1 MPRNDPL
8 SQVSYRV
15 TPQSQP
21 ADSRQVR
28 NSAGGYTYQTS
39 AEARLY
45 RFLTLGTEGGTYYA
59 SERAI
64 TKENAEVVLDWAK
77 NRGEELTERA
87 TEVSV
92 AGRAPRNN
100 AALFAVAVTAGLS
113 DDAGRKAALTALPR
127 VARTGT
133 HLYTWAGYAQ
143 QFRGWGR
150 GMRRAVADW
159 YLDQDPDQLAY
170 QMVKYR
176 QRDGWK
182 HRDLLRLASPGHEN
196 GGYAKDASLEHR
208 ALFDFACGRPA
219 GDNLPR
225 LAQAY
230 LEALAVDR
238 GKASVKAKTAAYVS
252 LIRANPDLPWE
263 ALPDGALTQ
272 PDVWAELIANGMPQT
287 ALMRQLPRLTS
298 LGVLTQLGAAA
309 QLVATQLA
317 DAQRLRRARV
327 HPIAVLLAAKTY
339 ASGHSL
345 RGDSTWTPVP
355 KVIDALDAAFY
366 AAYEAVEPAGKRTM
380 VALDVSGSM
389 GSQAGGL
396 PLSCREATAAL
407 ALVTANTEPQT
418 LITGFTR
425 HLSVLSISPR
435 QRLDDAVRSISGLPF
450 GSTDCAAPMAWAM
463 ANNVAIDTFLVATD
477 NETWAG
483 SMHPHQALELY
494 RQRTGIPARLAVA
507 AMTPTEFT
515 IADPDDPGS
524 MDVSGFD
531 SAVPTLLADF
541 SRGDV

>member
-1 MPRNDPL
+1 
-8 SQVSYRV
+8 
-15 TPQSQP
+15 
-21 ADSRQVR
+21 
-28 NSAGGYTYQTS
+28 
-39 AEARLY
+39 
-45 RFLTLGTEGGTYYA
+45 
-59 SERAI
+59 
-64 TKENAEVVLDWAK
+64 
-77 NRGEELTERA
+77 
-87 TEVSV
+87 
-92 AGRAPRNN
+92 
-100 AALFAVAVTAGLS
+100 
-113 DDAGRKAALTALPR
+113 
-127 VARTGT
+127 
-133 HLYTWAGYAQ
+133 
-143 QFRGWGR
+143 
-150 GMRRAVADW
+150 
-159 YLDQDPDQLAY
+159 
-170 QMVKYR
+170 
-176 QRDGWK
+176 
-182 HRDLLRLASPGHEN
+182 
-196 GGYAKDASLEHR
+196 
-208 ALFDFACGRPA
+208 
-219 GDNLPR
+219 
-225 LAQAY
+225 
-230 LEALAVDR
+230 
-238 GKASVKAKTAAYVS
+238 
-252 LIRANPDLPWE
+252 
-263 ALPDGALTQ
+263 
-272 PDVWAELIANGMPQT
+272 
-287 ALMRQLPRLTS
+287 
-298 LGVLTQLGAAA
+298 
-309 QLVATQLA
+309 
-317 DAQRLRRARV
+317 V
-327 HPIAVLLAAKTY
+327 HPVSVLLAAKTY
-339 ASGHSL
+339 AAGHSL
-345 RGDSTWTPVP
+345 RGDSVWAPVP